1 MGRLILL
8 GLAVL
13 ILVWMVRRAF
23 GPRQGGAPSAPGAP
37 GELVGRRRLLSHALP
52 GGGTAQGAAHQPDG
66 GDDEQD
72 QHHDSAHG
80 AIITLGAKAGGRWS
94 G

>member
-23 GPRQGGAPSAPGAP
+23 GPRQGGAPGAPGAP
-37 GELVGRRRLLSHALP
+37 GELVACAHCGVHLPRAEARSAP
-52 GGGTAQGAAHQPDG
+52 GGNYCSEEHAR
-66 GDDEQD
+66 
-72 QHHDSAHG
+72 
-80 AIITLGAKAGGRWS
+80 LGPRRP
-94 G
+94 